1 MKFRLILTF
10 LASCIGKCAPCPIP
24 LNLHTRTQR
33 EDSCISQFHRF
44 VPDLEDIISFDEL
57 VKDEGLSD
65 ETQEAAK

>member
-1 MKFRLILTF
+1 MILTF
-10 LASCIGKCAPCPIP
+10 LVSGIEKCARYSSACTPAHQE
-24 LNLHTRTQR
+24 L
-33 EDSCISQFHRF
+33 DVSCISQFRRF